1 MSNSIFDKSAR
12 KLDTNEDLSE
22 YVKRVL
28 KQKRLSL
35 RDVQRQSGGKITQGY
50 VGAIVNGSCKN
61 LSVEKLKA
69 LSAGLSVEEEE
80 LFRIAR
86 GVPDTSRFSSEGM
99 DQNQLSIF
107 LDLMMKVASNSTL
120 IEILEVVAELPAEK
134 QRAVLE
140 MIKSHL
146 ESDEGAKPRLQAG

>member
-69 LSAGLSVEEEE
+69 LSAGLTVEEEE

-86 GVPDTSRFSSEGM
+86 GVPEPSKFNPEGM
-99 DQNQLSIF
+99 DQNHLSIF

-120 IEILEVVAELPAEK
+120 IELLEVVARLPAEK
-134 QRAVLE
+134 QRAILE

-146 ESDEGAKPRLQAG
+146 DRERRLQAG

>member
-86 GVPDTSRFSSEGM
+86 GVPDPSKFASEGM
-99 DQNQLSIF
+99 DQTQLSIF

-120 IEILEVVAELPAEK
+120 IEILDVVAELPADK

-146 ESDEGAKPRLQAG
+146 DMDEAANPRLQAG